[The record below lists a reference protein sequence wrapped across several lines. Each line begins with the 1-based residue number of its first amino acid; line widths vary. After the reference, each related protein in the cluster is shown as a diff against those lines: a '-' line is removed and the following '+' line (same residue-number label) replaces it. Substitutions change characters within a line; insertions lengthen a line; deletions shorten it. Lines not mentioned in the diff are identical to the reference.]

1 MDKSFCIARKAELVL
16 AQTLLMF
23 SLLRRHG
30 GHIQALRSL
39 FSKPLFS
46 IKLDIIS
53 PEKLLT
59 MYFGDLFVR
68 N

>member
-1 MDKSFCIARKAELVL
+1 MLAE
-16 AQTLLMF
+16 TLLMF